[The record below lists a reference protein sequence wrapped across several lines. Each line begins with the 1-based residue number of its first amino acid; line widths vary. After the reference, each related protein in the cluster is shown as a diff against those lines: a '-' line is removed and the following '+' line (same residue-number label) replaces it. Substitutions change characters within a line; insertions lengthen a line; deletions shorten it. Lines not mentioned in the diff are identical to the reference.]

1 MFKTSCAGRDY
12 GSHNI
17 TKKRKEE
24 NKMKKKVLLASLLC
38 SVSFCFSPVNVFA
51 EDDSISQIE
60 NGDGVATF
68 GDWYENEYVDDFGDS
83 TGKIF
88 CASICQGTFENT
100 ATSEEDLAVVVFYE
114 PRKESL
120 TFRLLEYENKK
131 ATYLD
136 SDEIAFKYKIDKKT
150 GECTPKSSAPNGDL
164 ELTGEDSKALI
175 DALMKGSD
183 VKIVIYIGSSKY
195 NFSINGNGF
204 SDAHDDAEKKIEEIG
219 IAGVYYSTKED
230 GSDYFEIT
238 PETDTQG
245 TILYYDEGISDTEE
259 DTITVNY
266 TYDTETH
273 LLTFDS
279 SEITDWNGIEEL
291 LLVDDYCV
299 KIKDKV
305 YEGTVPDGNAF
316 DLELN
321 WSSRKPDNQ
330 ASGVLTFHKDLTW
343 EYTSVAYDGSEGMKQ
358 HGAYLRNGSELYMI
372 TVDKVCYT
380 SFIYEGKYYDGLFEW
395 SHPVIYKR

>member
-1 MFKTSCAGRDY
+1 M
-12 GSHNI
+12 
-17 TKKRKEE
+17 
-24 NKMKKKVLLASLLC
+24 
-38 SVSFCFSPVNVFA
+38 
-51 EDDSISQIE
+51 
-60 NGDGVATF
+60 
-68 GDWYENEYVDDFGDS
+68 
-83 TGKIF
+83 
-88 CASICQGTFENT
+88 
-100 ATSEEDLAVVVFYE
+100 
-114 PRKESL
+114 

-136 SDEIAFKYKIDKKT
+136 SDESHLNTKLIKKQAK
-150 GECTPKSSAPNGDL
+150 CTPKSSAPMVIWSYGRRF
-164 ELTGEDSKALI
+164 KALI

-273 LLTFDS
+273 LLTF
-279 SEITDWNGIEEL
+279 
-291 LLVDDYCV
+291 
-299 KIKDKV
+299 
-305 YEGTVPDGNAF
+305 
-316 DLELN
+316 
-321 WSSRKPDNQ
+321 
-330 ASGVLTFHKDLTW
+330 
-343 EYTSVAYDGSEGMKQ
+343 
-358 HGAYLRNGSELYMI
+358 
-372 TVDKVCYT
+372 
-380 SFIYEGKYYDGLFEW
+380 
-395 SHPVIYKR
+395 

>member
-1 MFKTSCAGRDY
+1 MREEWVYTSRPM
-12 GSHNI
+12 N
-17 TKKRKEE
+17 
-24 NKMKKKVLLASLLC
+24 
-38 SVSFCFSPVNVFA
+38 
-51 EDDSISQIE
+51 
-60 NGDGVATF
+60 
-68 GDWYENEYVDDFGDS
+68 
-83 TGKIF
+83 
-88 CASICQGTFENT
+88 
-100 ATSEEDLAVVVFYE
+100 
-114 PRKESL
+114 
-120 TFRLLEYENKK
+120 
-131 ATYLD
+131 
-136 SDEIAFKYKIDKKT
+136 
-150 GECTPKSSAPNGDL
+150 
-164 ELTGEDSKALI
+164 
-175 DALMKGSD
+175 
-183 VKIVIYIGSSKY
+183 
-195 NFSINGNGF
+195 INGNGF

-299 KIKDKV
+299 KIKDNV

-330 ASGVLTFHKDLTW
+330 ASGVLTFHKI
-343 EYTSVAYDGSEGMKQ
+343 
-358 HGAYLRNGSELYMI
+358 LRGNIPASLMMVQKE
-372 TVDKVCYT
+372 
-380 SFIYEGKYYDGLFEW
+380 
-395 SHPVIYKR
+395 